1 MSMEFR
7 EKLRFLR
14 KEKGFT
20 QEELAEKLC
29 VSRTAVSKWESGR
42 GLPSIES
49 LRDIASLFSLSID
62 ELISGENIVKIAR
75 KNMTDVFCGALDSLS
90 VLMLLLP
97 IFGQKIGGTV
107 FSVSVFD
114 LTEISLWQK
123 ALFVILPLILFF
135 EGVILLLLSAVK
147 KTNYCEIP
155 VMAGLAVSAVAALLF
170 IISRQPYAASFCFFI
185 LVIKGFLLIKK
196 K

>member
-62 ELISGENIVKIAR
+62 ELISGENIVKIA
-75 KNMTDVFCGALDSLS
+75 K
-90 VLMLLLP
+90 
-97 IFGQKIGGTV
+97 KI
-107 FSVSVFD
+107 
-114 LTEISLWQK
+114 
-123 ALFVILPLILFF
+123 
-135 EGVILLLLSAVK
+135 
-147 KTNYCEIP
+147 
-155 VMAGLAVSAVAALLF
+155 
-170 IISRQPYAASFCFFI
+170 
-185 LVIKGFLLIKK
+185 
-196 K
+196 